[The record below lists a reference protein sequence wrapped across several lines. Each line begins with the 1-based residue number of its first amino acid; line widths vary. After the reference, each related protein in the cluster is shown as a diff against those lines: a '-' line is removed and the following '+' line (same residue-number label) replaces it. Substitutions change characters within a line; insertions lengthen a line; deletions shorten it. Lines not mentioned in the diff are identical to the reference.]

1 MQFLVANVERVR
13 VTCLGCGFSLLQLD
27 TDTLRLV
34 TAHGAHIIGLLS
46 LSADTRPE
54 EDAVKQ
60 SQQLA
65 ISRKNK
71 YDRYCSRRHKLDVD
85 NSLDMSYM
93 RLQPSV
99 TAL

>member
-1 MQFLVANVERVR
+1 MKFLVANVELVR

-34 TAHGAHIIGLLS
+34 TAHGAHSIG
-46 LSADTRPE
+46 PK

-65 ISRKNK
+65 LSRKNK